1 MPPQDSVH
9 IVAVADASA
18 GERLDRLLSRGLAEA
33 GLSRSRIQSLIRAG
47 AVSEQASGDI
57 VTDANRKVKPGTGFV
72 VRVPAPAPSHLD
84 AQELPLSILHED
96 DSLLVLDKPAGQA
109 VHPAPGHRRD
119 TLVNAL
125 LAHCGATLSGIGGV
139 ARPGIVHRL
148 DKDTSG
154 LLVVAKSDGAHR
166 ALARQFA
173 AHGRDGALQREYV
186 ALVWG
191 RPLPDVGRI
200 DLPIGRGGGRGGGM
214 GRLRMRA
221 APARGGR
228 EAVTRYRVAQA
239 YGAGAAGEAVAS
251 RLVCRLET
259 GRTHQIRAHLSH
271 IGHPL
276 LGDPLYG
283 AGFRTRV
290 RRLPAAARQPV
301 AELRRQALHAWRLG
315 FRHPDSG
322 EALCFESPLPEDLRR
337 VEAALASAARCATV
351 AGGQGG
357 CGMPPARGKS
367 ET

>member
-1 MPPQDSVH
+1 MPPQDSLP
-9 IVAVADASA
+9 IVVAAGDAADSPA
-18 GERLDRLLSRGLAEA
+18 GERLDHFLSRRLAGA
-33 GLSRSRIQSLIRAG
+33 GLSRSRIQALIRAG
-47 AVSEQASGDI
+47 AVSEQAGGDI
-57 VTDANRKVKPGTGFV
+57 VTEARRKVKPGAVFV
-72 VRVPAPAPSHLD
+72 VRIPPPAPSHLD
-84 AQELPLSILHED
+84 AQELPLAILYED
-96 DSLLVLDKPAGQA
+96 ESLLVLDKPAGQA

-125 LAHCGATLSGIGGV
+125 LAHCGGTLSGIGGV

-166 ALARQFA
+166 GLARQFA
-173 AHGRDGALQREYV
+173 AHGRDGALEREYV

-191 RPLPDVGRI
+191 RPMPDAGCI
-200 DLPIGRGGGRGGGM
+200 DLPIGRGGGRGGGR

-239 YGAGAAGEAVAS
+239 YDAGTGGQAVAS
-251 RLVCRLET
+251 RLLCRLET
-259 GRTHQIRAHLSH
+259 GRTHQIRAHLSP

-276 LGDPLYG
+276 LGDALYG

-290 RRLPAAARQPV
+290 QRLPAAARDPV
-301 AELRRQALHAWRLG
+301 AGLRRQALHAWRLG

-322 EALCFESPLPEDLRR
+322 EVLRFEAPLPEDLSR
-337 VEAALASAARCATV
+337 VEAALASV
-351 AGGQGG
+351 A
-357 CGMPPARGKS
+357 
-367 ET
+367 

>member
-9 IVAVADASA
+9 RNDIPVVAHIVAAGDAADSPV
-18 GERLDRLLSRGLAEA
+18 GERLDRLLSRSLAEA
-33 GLSRSRIQSLIRAG
+33 GLSRSRIQALIRAG

-57 VTDANRKVKPGTGFV
+57 VADAGQKVKPGTCFV
-72 VRVPAPAPSHLD
+72 VRVPPPAPSRLD

-96 DSLLVLDKPAGQA
+96 DCLLVLDKPAGQA

-125 LAHCGATLSGIGGV
+125 LAHCGASLSGIGGV

-154 LLVVAKSDGAHR
+154 LLVVAKSDRAHR

-173 AHGRDGALQREYV
+173 AHGRDGALEREYI

-191 RPLPDVGRI
+191 RPVPDAGRI
-200 DLPIGRGGGRGGGM
+200 DLPIGRGGRGGGRT
-214 GRLRMRA
+214 RLRMRV

-228 EAVTRYRVAQA
+228 AAVTRYRVVRK
-239 YGAGAAGEAVAS
+239 YAGCAGEEEVVAS
-251 RLVCRLET
+251 RLVCCLET
-259 GRTHQIRAHLSH
+259 GRTHQIRAHLAH
-271 IGHPL
+271 AGHPL

-290 RRLPAAARQPV
+290 RRLPAAAQEPV
-301 AELRRQALHAWRLG
+301 AGLRRQALHAWRLG

-322 EALCFESPLPEDLRR
+322 EALRFESPLPEDLRR
-337 VEAALASAARCATV
+337 VEAALASAD
-351 AGGQGG
+351 
-357 CGMPPARGKS
+357 
-367 ET
+367 